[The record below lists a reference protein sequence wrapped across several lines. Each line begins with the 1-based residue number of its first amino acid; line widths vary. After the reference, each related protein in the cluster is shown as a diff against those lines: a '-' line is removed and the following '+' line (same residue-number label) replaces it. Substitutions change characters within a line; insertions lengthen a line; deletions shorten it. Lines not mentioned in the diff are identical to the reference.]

1 MFAITYETVTP
12 ESAEH
17 GDAAEHGWIINGQ
30 GSRVTLGDCFWAL
43 RNAGAIGCHVEAS
56 EYPVREPRWLTFY
69 KVNEDYATGAET
81 SWSLHFP
88 ETATAATRRR
98 IARLFGC
105 YGV

>member
-17 GDAAEHGWIINGQ
+17 GDAAERGWIINGQ

-43 RNAGAIGCHVEAS
+43 RNAGAIGCYVEAS

-105 YGV
+105 YGI